1 MAPEVS
7 GEAARRGGVVGCR
20 ALLFLR
26 GYRVEETFSSSG
38 VAKYQD
44 IGSGRV
50 VRNRLKQERQIFAP
64 ICE

>member
-26 GYRVEETFSSSG
+26 GYRVEETFRSQG
-38 VAKYQD
+38 IAKYHD

-50 VRNRLKQERQIFAP
+50 LRNRLK
-64 ICE
+64 